1 MARAHLCLSGMQV
14 WRCSARKTGKA
25 AGSQAG
31 NGEERVPLGGGPQ
44 GRCGQQAVGKRCCFP
59 APGPEGC
66 GHWVPNSPL
75 LSDLG
80 SDPGSLCPHL
90 VIQRI
95 SGDIA
100 PILPGS
106 RKRFSS
112 SNCQRRKEVL
122 LFVCRTGLGVT
133 RIPAAAGAR
142 NPAHPTSYL
151 NTQCAL
157 LVCGS
162 SFRYLVP
169 GRAGVEKES
178 ASLRELVR
186 GSLERGTL

>member
-1 MARAHLCLSGMQV
+1 MQV
-14 WRCSARKTGKA
+14 WRCSARKTGEA

-31 NGEERVPLGGGPQ
+31 SGEEHMPLGGGPQ
-44 GRCGQQAVGKRCCFP
+44 GRWGQQAVGTRRCLP

-66 GHWVPNSPL
+66 GHWVPSLPL
-75 LSDLG
+75 MSDLG
-80 SDPGSLCPHL
+80 SDPDSLSPHL

-122 LFVCRTGLGVT
+122 LFECRMGLGVA
-133 RIPAAAGAR
+133 RIPAAAGAG
-142 NPAHPTSYL
+142 NPAHPASYL
-151 NTQCAL
+151 NTVLSPA
-157 LVCGS
+157 
-162 SFRYLVP
+162 
-169 GRAGVEKES
+169 GRAWRRKAPALGGWSDAAWNEESYRLLWRKEK
-178 ASLRELVR
+178 
-186 GSLERGTL
+186 G

>member
-1 MARAHLCLSGMQV
+1 MQV
-14 WRCSARKTGKA
+14 WRCSARKTGEA

-31 NGEERVPLGGGPQ
+31 SGEEHMPLGGGPQ
-44 GRCGQQAVGKRCCFP
+44 GRWGQQAVGTRRCLP

-66 GHWVPNSPL
+66 GHWVPSLPL
-75 LSDLG
+75 MSDLG
-80 SDPGSLCPHL
+80 SDPDSLSPHL

-122 LFVCRTGLGVT
+122 LFVCRMGLGVA
-133 RIPAAAGAR
+133 RIPAAAGAG
-142 NPAHPTSYL
+142 NPAHPASYL
-151 NTQCAL
+151 NTGCAL
-157 LVCGS
+157 LLCWS
-162 SFRYLVP
+162 SFWCLVP
-169 GRAGVEKES
+169 CREGVEKES
-178 ASLRELVR
+178 TSLRELVR
-186 GSLERGTL
+186 CSLERGKL